1 MARTASDNHNA
12 KYPWRSMAVGDWFTF
27 PRARTRNSISGMVSA
42 ANQKYGRKRYS
53 VRQMPSGLWRVTREA

>member
-1 MARTASDNHNA
+1 
-12 KYPWRSMAVGDWFTF
+12 MAVGDWFTF
-27 PRARTRNSISGMVSA
+27 PLARTRNSISGMVST